1 LFALASLAK
10 RRVLWRRILHPAYVT
25 CQREISMIAK
35 LAYKRV
41 TAFALAIGAALAV
54 TACAGADKLPP
65 TQVGEVN
72 ESPAYRIGPGDVV
85 NIFVWRNPELTTTV
99 PVRPDGRISVP
110 LLEDLE
116 AAGKTPS
123 ELGREMER
131 ELGVF
136 IQNPLVTVIVT
147 NFVGTFEQQ
156 IRVVG
161 QAQQPRSIPYRANMT
176 LLDVMIAVGGL
187 TPFADGN
194 RASLVRTV
202 DGDQQQFR
210 VRLDDLLRGG
220 EITANAAVL
229 PGDVVIIPETF
240 F

>member
-1 LFALASLAK
+1 MHEA
-10 RRVLWRRILHPAYVT
+10 
-25 CQREISMIAK
+25 
-35 LAYKRV
+35 
-41 TAFALAIGAALAV
+41 
-54 TACAGADKLPP
+54 
-65 TQVGEVN
+65 
-72 ESPAYRIGPGDVV
+72 PAYRIGPGDVV

-161 QAQQPRSIPYRANMT
+161 QAQQPRAIPYRANMT

-194 RASLVRTV
+194 NASLVRTI
-202 DGDQQQFR
+202 DGNQQQFR

>member
-1 LFALASLAK
+1 
-10 RRVLWRRILHPAYVT
+10 
-25 CQREISMIAK
+25 MITK
-35 LAYKRV
+35 PAYKRV

-65 TQVGEVN
+65 TEVGEMH
-72 ESPAYRIGPGDVV
+72 EAPAYRIGPGDVIE
-85 NIFVWRNPELTTTV
+85 IFVWRNPELTTTV

-156 IRVVG
+156 VRVVG

-202 DGDQQQFR
+202 DGGQQQFR
-210 VRLDDLLRGG
+210 VRLDDLLRNG

>member
-1 LFALASLAK
+1 
-10 RRVLWRRILHPAYVT
+10 
-25 CQREISMIAK
+25 MIVK
-35 LAYKRV
+35 LAYRPV
-41 TAFALAIGAALAV
+41 LALALMVGAALVV
-54 TACAGADKLPP
+54 TACARPDKLPP
-65 TQVGEVN
+65 AQVGEVR
-72 ESPAYRIGPGDVV
+72 EAPAYRIGPGDVV

-110 LLEDLE
+110 LLEDLA

-147 NFVGTFEQQ
+147 NFVGMFEQQ
-156 IRVVG
+156 VRVVG
-161 QAQQPRSIPYRANMT
+161 QAQQPRAIPYRADMT

-187 TPFADGN
+187 TAFADGN

-202 DGDQQQFR
+202 DGEQQQFR

-220 EITANAAVL
+220 EIAANAAVL